1 MAAAADAVETD
12 LLRDTVRAFFR
23 DECPPDKVREHDL
36 ARRYPKELW
45 RRMGELGWL
54 GLPVAE
60 QHGGAGADVRTSV
73 VIVEELA
80 RHFASLAV
88 DWVIV
93 SMDARLVE
101 QFGTE
106 EQRAELLP
114 RLARGELTMAFG
126 MSEPDGGTDVL
137 SLRTR
142 AHLHEGQ
149 WVVKGQKLYTS
160 MADESELLIALC
172 RTSDSP
178 DGKKARGLSLILV
191 PTGQPAVQIRRLHLM
206 GMRAAGTCEVFLDD
220 AKAPATGVVGEE
232 GRGFYH
238 LLSTLDNER
247 ILAAAISLGIA
258 QGALDEMTRYAKE
271 RHAFGRPIGGF
282 QAIQHY
288 VADAAT
294 DVKAA
299 RLLVEHAADL
309 QSRGLDC
316 ATESTMAKLFA
327 GEMVNRVTDRG
338 MRILGG
344 YGLVEESPMERHFRD
359 ARLQVFS
366 PISNEMARNFI
377 GERMGLPKSY

>member
-1 MAAAADAVETD
+1 MATDAFETE
-12 LLRDTVRAFFR
+12 LLRQTIREFFR
-23 DECPPDKVREHDL
+23 DELTPEKVREHDA

-45 RRMGELGWL
+45 KRLGELGWL
-54 GLPVAE
+54 GLPVSPE
-60 QHGGAGADVRTSV
+60 YGGVGADVRTSV
-73 VIVEELA
+73 VMTEEIA

-101 QFGTE
+101 TFGSD
-106 EQRAELLP
+106 EQKAELLP
-114 RLARGELTMAFG
+114 KLASGDVTMAFG

-137 SLRTR
+137 GLRTR
-142 AHLHEGQ
+142 AHLHEGE
-149 WVVKGQKLYTS
+149 WVIKGQKLYTS
-160 MADESELLIALC
+160 MADESEYVIVLC
-172 RTSDSP
+172 RTSEAP
-178 DGKKARGLSLILV
+178 EGKKARGLSLILM
-191 PTGQPAVQIRRLHLM
+191 PTDQPAVQIRRLHLM

-220 AKAPATGVVGEE
+220 AKAPATAVIGEE

-258 QGALDEMTRYAKE
+258 EGALEEMTRYAKE

-288 VADAAT
+288 IADAAT

-299 RLLVEHAADL
+299 RLMVEHAADL

-327 GEMVNRVTDRG
+327 GEVVNRVTDRG